1 MNEEALIRLT
11 QQIEAAHIE
20 RIMEKLRDTLYSHQR
35 SRRHNFYINGLL
47 DAMNVIMKMETDSDG
62 QL

>member
-1 MNEEALIRLT
+1 MNEDALKRLT
-11 QQIEAAHIE
+11 EQIEASY
-20 RIMEKLRDTLYSHQR
+20 RDRVLDKLRDTLYSHQR

-47 DAMNVIMKMETDSDG
+47 DAMNVISKMDEDKDG